1 MIYLKTRYETRE
13 AFEMDDEDT
22 KNEALAPLDKKIKE
36 TLKQCQELS
45 EEIKRASRSVKRDIK
60 SKKMV
65 QIKI

>member
-1 MIYLKTRYETRE
+1 MVYLKTRYETKE

-45 EEIKRASRSVKRDIK
+45 EEIKRASRAMKRDIK
-60 SKKMV
+60 SKKV